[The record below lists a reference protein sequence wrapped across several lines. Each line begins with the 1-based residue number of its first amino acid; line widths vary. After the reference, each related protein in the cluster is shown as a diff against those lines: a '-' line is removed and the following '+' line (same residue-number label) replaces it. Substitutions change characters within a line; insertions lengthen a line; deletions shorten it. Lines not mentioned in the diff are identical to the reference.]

1 VGNPE
6 ALESEMTPVFS
17 ISQDWISS
25 DVGPEEVRHTAGSLR
40 ITVGEHI
47 ATRIEDLW
55 SKSVRDDVNL
65 SAYPLAL
72 WFAGSWFR
80 LRWEP
85 SPNERP
91 SLGWRMAHKMPAA
104 GHGYIW
110 PPLTFVSDGETVKV
124 TCRAT
129 RPTASEPIRYLE
141 QFVEHVP
148 ASAFERAIDQF
159 IELVLAR
166 LEGVGIRETQLQS
179 LWPEVMGERM
189 NPDAAHY
196 RRLEARL
203 GFDPDEG
210 PSGTM
215 DRLVNLAL
223 KAGEAASEEIAPAC
237 SGANPNNAI
246 EQVLKLAD
254 SKGIDVSIQ
263 SPLKP
268 ALLPPPNGHIRPW
281 KRGYLLA
288 LNARAAWNI
297 DTDRVDDQKLSEI
310 LDADIARAQVS
321 YPQAP
326 LGLAVRNGDPNR
338 LMLLPRRRE
347 LLSRRFEAARFL
359 AETLNAPATD
369 HWLPA
374 TDSKTARQ
382 EVQRNFAAEFL
393 CPIGE
398 LEPLFRGNFYDE
410 VAIEKAAQHFKVD
423 ERVVISQLANHGFR
437 RRF

>member
-1 VGNPE
+1 
-6 ALESEMTPVFS
+6 MTPDFS
-17 ISQDWISS
+17 ISEDWISGDS
-25 DVGPEEVRHTAGSLR
+25 GPEEVRHTSGSLR
-40 ITVGEHI
+40 ITVGKHI

-55 SKSVRDDVNL
+55 SKSVRYDVNL

-85 SPNERP
+85 FPNERR
-91 SLGWRMAHKMPAA
+91 SIGWRMAHEMPAA

-110 PPLTFVSDGETVKV
+110 PPLTFVSDGETVRV
-124 TCRAT
+124 TCRPT
-129 RPTASEPIRYLE
+129 RSAASEPIRYLE
-141 QFVEHVP
+141 QFVECVP
-148 ASAFERAIDQF
+148 ASVFERTIDEF
-159 IELVLAR
+159 IGLVLAR
-166 LEGVGIRETQLQS
+166 LEAVGIRDTQLQS
-179 LWPEVMGERM
+179 LWPEAMGERM

-203 GFDPDEG
+203 SFDPDEG
-210 PSGTM
+210 PSGTV
-215 DRLVNLAL
+215 DRLVKLAL
-223 KAGEAASEEIAPAC
+223 AAGEAASEEIAPAC
-237 SGANPNNAI
+237 SGANPNKAI
-246 EQVLKLAD
+246 EQVLRLAD
-254 SKGIDVSIQ
+254 SKGIDVAIQ
-263 SPLKP
+263 SPLEP
-268 ALLPPPNGHIRPW
+268 ALLPPPNGHIGPW

-288 LNARAAWNI
+288 RNARAAWNI
-297 DTDRVDDQKLSEI
+297 DTDRVGDQKLSEI
-310 LDADIARAQVS
+310 FDADVASAPVPYHR
-321 YPQAP
+321 AP

-338 LMLLPRRRE
+338 LMLLLRRRE

-393 CPIGE
+393 CPIRK
-398 LEPLFRGNFYDE
+398 LKPLFRKNFYDE
-410 VAIEKAAQHFKVD
+410 VAIEKAAKYFEVD
-423 ERVVISQLANHGFR
+423 ERAVISQLANHGLR